1 MGQPAVVH
9 ERTGRLAGWAAGD
22 GSILEDV
29 ESHGAAVRTRF
40 GSRVIG
46 WSSLAARPGRTNMEE
61 TRAAMMQV
69 VEGRCLEVLAGCV
82 CCVCAGSIYSVRRP
96 GRGESRSIIIYL
108 VIYRSTREYVPA
120 TGIAS
125 FIEKTMTRLDCMKQT
140 RRKEQPG

>member
-29 ESHGAAVRTRF
+29 ESHGAALRTRF

-61 TRAAMMQV
+61 TRAAMKQV
-69 VEGRCLEVLAGCV
+69 VEGRCSEVLAGCV
-82 CCVCAGSIYSVRRP
+82 
-96 GRGESRSIIIYL
+96 L
-108 VIYRSTREYVPA
+108 DRSTRQPRRRS
-120 TGIAS
+120 IARES
-125 FIEKTMTRLDCMKQT
+125 RVYYG
-140 RRKEQPG
+140 RSH